1 MHVNDAYSIAQAQH
15 IDSPHQLTPQIG
27 VSLDEPLV
35 DPQGYPRSDIDV
47 YQARHIRSEI
57 RTLKTDH
64 AQIMKEAEEM
74 LVAIHQRAKEHGGE
88 LHPSDRPKMIAK
100 KPILRV
106 LDVLPGSP
114 AFEAGMQRGDIIGAF
129 GSLQSSNMRGM
140 ADVAA
145 LVTSSIGVCTCYPQF
160 FLDPISDGLFSY
172 MCCNSQLQHTAV
184 FIHLCCFAWRLPVP
198 ENH

>member
-145 LVTSSIGVCTCYPQF
+145 LVTSSIGKIIRLEVERGEVVKVIELRP
-160 FLDPISDGLFSY
+160 
-172 MCCNSQLQHTAV
+172 HTWEGKGVLGCA
-184 FIHLCCFAWRLPVP
+184 LEPTTS
-198 ENH
+198 